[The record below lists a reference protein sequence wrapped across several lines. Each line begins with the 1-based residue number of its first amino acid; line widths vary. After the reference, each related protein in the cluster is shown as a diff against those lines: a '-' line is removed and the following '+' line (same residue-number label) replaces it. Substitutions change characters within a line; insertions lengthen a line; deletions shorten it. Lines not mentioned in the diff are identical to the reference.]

1 MGRGFG
7 DPRTLFQVSSIAIAC
22 LLLGACAAPAPKPS
36 PPVEAPTV
44 VLTAPPADWAAL
56 AGRQVRIDAPLT
68 VVDSFPL
75 AAHGEL
81 QVAFGGRLPI
91 PTEVAAPGA
100 AAAAIDADNHARLL
114 VLDDGRTEAPADPA
128 LPLPGVPGAEH
139 LRFGSTL
146 TGVEGRVVAGE
157 HGVRVVPD
165 HVARIEPAPRPAA
178 PTVAG
183 ALRLGS
189 FNVLNLFNGDGHGG
203 GFPTPRGAQTAEQYA
218 RQQAKLVAAVQA
230 LAPDAAALMEVEND
244 GYGPDSTLAQFVAA
258 LNAAGPVRD
267 YAFVDARTGPGTDA
281 IRVAQVYRTSKL
293 RPRGKPATLG
303 GGPFEDR
310 SRPPLAQAYTVVG
323 APRGTPPLVLVAVH
337 LKSKGCGRDATAAS
351 GSDADQHDGQSCF
364 NATRID
370 SVRRIQAWLR
380 GDPTRSHSDRTVL
393 LGDFNAYA
401 KEEPLRLLR
410 DAGWV
415 DAFDRFPEAGPSYSF
430 VFGGTAGRLD
440 HVLLSP
446 GAAPRL
452 RGAAHWH
459 NNSDEPAASDYH
471 AGTDLT
477 AYGASDHDPLVIG
490 VDP

>member
-1 MGRGFG
+1 MRVRRWPGW
-7 DPRTLFQVSSIAIAC
+7 SSLA
-22 LLLGACAAPAPKPS
+22 LLVACAAPAPRPE
-36 PPVEAPTV
+36 PAAAPPTV
-44 VLTAPPADWAAL
+44 VHTAPPAHWAAQ
-56 AGRQVRIDAPLT
+56 AGRQVRNDAPLT

-75 AAHGEL
+75 AARGEL

-114 VLDDGRTEAPADPA
+114 VLDDGRAEAPADPA

-146 TGVEGRVVAGE
+146 TGVEGRVVVGE
-157 HGVRVVPD
+157 HGVRVVPE

-323 APRGTPPLVLVAVH
+323 ARRGTPPLVLVAVH

-351 GSDADQHDGQSCF
+351 GVDADQHDGQSCF

-380 GDPTRSHSDRTVL
+380 GDPTRSRSDRTVL

-410 DAGWV
+410 DAGWI

-459 NNSDEPAASDYH
+459 NNADEPAATDYH

-490 VDP
+490 IDP